1 MMRLPWAVLLLNL
14 AVILEVCAG
23 ALVYKRISSEVVA
36 GSDLEAGAGSS
47 GPPHVTGD
55 GIKVA
60 FVHEADFGDLPG
72 NRAGFGNNIKHVW
85 LAPADGGGG
94 STSNYV
100 LLSDSTWPTVDGLK
114 WVKVGETAPSGQA
127 LDCSKLAKALVNTT
141 TFTKE
146 EWEVFG
152 ITDLRTNHFIKSG
165 DFQGHQPNTY
175 FQPDTPREDSQHVSI
190 DRTGAN
196 AVFDTTASGEESIVK
211 WSAVNGGTRK
221 YITGPLSVSGHDA
234 KYPQISAD
242 GTTIVF
248 QSDAEFVSAGSC
260 EDPTTQAITC
270 NMAAEHCSAPRIH
283 RPPGYVGSDGCCH
296 CVTSCDHTKE
306 TGTGCSSARPPRKSN
321 YDQIYITKDDG
332 ATFNMVTPATL
343 TESTKAKGPHV
354 SGDGSLVS
362 FQAKMN
368 PPAGTFHAANPT
380 ISDKEEAWLYHVPSQ
395 KLAKISNLAGKQ
407 CRKDQGASG
416 L

>member
-1 MMRLPWAVLLLNL
+1 MRLPWAVLLLNL

-23 ALVYKRISSEVVA
+23 AIVYKRISSEVVA

-47 GPPHVTGD
+47 GPPHVSGD
-55 GIKVA
+55 GTKVA

-72 NRAGFGNNIKHVW
+72 KRAGFGNNIMHVW
-85 LAPADGGGG
+85 LAHADGGGVG
-94 STSNYV
+94 TSNTSNYV
-100 LLSDSTWPTVDGLK
+100 LLSDSSWPTEKD
-114 WVKVGETAPSGQA
+114 
-127 LDCSKLAKALVNTT
+127 SK
-141 TFTKE
+141 
-146 EWEVFG
+146 
-152 ITDLRTNHFIKSG
+152 
-165 DFQGHQPNTY
+165 
-175 FQPDTPREDSQHVSI
+175 HVSI

-211 WSAVNGGTRK
+211 WSAANGGTRK
-221 YITGPLSVSGHDA
+221 YITGPLSASGHDA

-260 EDPTTQAITC
+260 EDQTTPVWHGNAVWFHSC

-296 CVTSCDHTKE
+296 CVTSCNHTKE

-332 ATFNMVTPATL
+332 ATFTMATPATL

-368 PPAGTFHAANPT
+368 PPASTFHAVNPA

-407 CRKDQGASG
+407 CRKDPAVDDTIIRKLKETWGEANLTAGFIQFLHFIVPHLLWLATARATN
-416 L
+416 